1 MTRLRLSVAA
11 LLCLVSTS
19 AWADLRTYDVEF
31 QYRNEIYEALRNL
44 LAHYPGNLNTGS
56 YGTVQLLPSGQI
68 LVNAPPETLEQV
80 DQLLRAIRERPA
92 AATPRVSL
100 RYWVVV
106 GTRAASNTVA
116 NGQTTVTVAG
126 NTNTRSTAPIPSAL
140 NGVVAELE
148 RFHGDLTFRVLGTAA
163 VVSESGQPG
172 GVEGLPLGVTQVA
185 HVQGDRLNAEITME
199 LTLPVN
205 WAQQPENVADL
216 EVRTSLERGE
226 FVVLGEST
234 HQGNGVD
241 GTLFYIVHWPE
252 NE

>member
-1 MTRLRLSVAA
+1 M
-11 LLCLVSTS
+11 
-19 AWADLRTYDVEF
+19 
-31 QYRNEIYEALRNL
+31 
-44 LAHYPGNLNTGS
+44 NTGS

-68 LVNAPPETLEQV
+68 LVNATPETLEQV
-80 DQLLRAIRERPA
+80 DQLLRAIRSRPA

-100 RYWVVV
+100 RYWVVL
-106 GTRAASNTVA
+106 GTRAAQQRG
-116 NGQTTVTVAG
+116 GQVTVTIAG
-126 NTNTRSTAPIPSAL
+126 NMVPSTTPMPSAL

-148 RFHGDLTFRVLGTAA
+148 RFHDDLTFRVLGTAA

-172 GVEGLPLGVTQVA
+172 GVEGIPLGVTQMA

-199 LTLPVN
+199 LTLPVS
-205 WAQQPENVADL
+205 WAPQPEDVADL